1 MSPDN
6 GMVTISRFF
15 SSTEEQKQVLQETVI
30 LFVLQIKWL
39 VANDI
44 PFSSSTLRE
53 EKITKEKNVEE
64 EKAKFKNVNIGQI
77 RIL

>member
-1 MSPDN
+1 
-6 GMVTISRFF
+6 MVTISRFF

-53 EKITKEKNVEE
+53 EKITKEKNVE
-64 EKAKFKNVNIGQI
+64 
-77 RIL
+77 

>member
-1 MSPDN
+1 
-6 GMVTISRFF
+6 MVTISRFF

-44 PFSSSTLRE
+44 LFSSSTLRE

-64 EKAKFKNVNIGQI
+64 EKAKLKNVNIGQI

>member
-1 MSPDN
+1 
-6 GMVTISRFF
+6 MVTISRFF
-15 SSTEEQKQVLQETVI
+15 SGAQEQKQVLQETVI
-30 LFVLQIKWL
+30 LFALQIKWL

-44 PFSSSTLRE
+44 PFSSSTWRE

-64 EKAKFKNVNIGQI
+64 EKAKLKNVNIGQI